1 MNVTHSPCVNFKLQS
16 VFCCPSSL
24 TRPASFLP
32 HTLMDAD
39 AALWKFSEHVFFVQ
53 EQRRE
58 RFNPRHPTR
67 RSELRGFCHIPGR
80 RSVDTRSEQPRN
92 YRNGHRTA
100 SLLHTEELH
109 WVQRGHETSS
119 LWGKFRLKLKK
130 LIRCENKRGLRH
142 SKTKLR

>member
-1 MNVTHSPCVNFKLQS
+1 M
-16 VFCCPSSL
+16 
-24 TRPASFLP
+24 
-32 HTLMDAD
+32 
-39 AALWKFSEHVFFVQ
+39 Q

-67 RSELRGFCHIPGR
+67 RSELRGFCHTPGR

-100 SLLHTEELH
+100 SLLHAEELH

-130 LIRCENKRGLRH
+130 LIRCEKKRGLRH
-142 SKTKLR
+142 RKTKLRRSQSKSKRGRTQTELHTGSNLQNKTDIKAKQKPIQTNTDFIIK